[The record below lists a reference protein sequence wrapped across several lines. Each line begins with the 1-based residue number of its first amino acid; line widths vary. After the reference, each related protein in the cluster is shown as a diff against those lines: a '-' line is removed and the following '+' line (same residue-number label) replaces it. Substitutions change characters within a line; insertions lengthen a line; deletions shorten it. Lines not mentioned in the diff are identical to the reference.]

1 MINSVGVLMSPWLNN
16 KVVPSFEMPDEVLHG
31 KMTPD
36 SAALKH
42 PNMGSVSVNGTG
54 GKGSVVMELDNW
66 PLKVCC
72 TLYLGIWKFFY
83 LKKLSPKAA
92 ICFNFKAWKIDC
104 DKCTQSTLGLCFL

>member
-42 PNMGSVSVNGTG
+42 PNMGSVSGECQRNRGEGVG
-54 GKGSVVMELDNW
+54 GYGA
-66 PLKVCC
+66 
-72 TLYLGIWKFFY
+72 G
-83 LKKLSPKAA
+83 
-92 ICFNFKAWKIDC
+92 
-104 DKCTQSTLGLCFL
+104 